1 MPAPICLVHLVA
13 VLLLLSGLADAAP
26 RCSLRGRPYL
36 EGRVRG
42 GDPRPSRVV
51 EARAG
56 EEVEVFLVLPGFLDG
71 APVLFSEAPGKRSFS
86 GSGCGPL
93 SVSWYRVEPR
103 MEHTRTPAPNDD
115 LKIYAN
121 ARVFG
126 ADHGKWLGYD
136 RIEYVES
143 PLSGEGPTLPT
154 LIVRDAAPGPEAGVP
169 ARDPTLRG
177 MGTMRLKATVTAGG
191 QTVSTPGAEDAPAG
205 LISPRVFRYSY
216 RSGDDFLGWLTT
228 FFNVPYLFGSAG
240 QGPTSQAERYLGADC
255 ADALVAALR
264 RAGHHR
270 MRYTSV
276 TGLVDALRKVGPTV
290 IVAPQTSPQ
299 GAQGQDTPA
308 QPAPR
313 LRFGEQVRPGD
324 LLALDYV
331 GSEDLPRPWDHIG
344 VVVADRGPGPDGAPD
359 GVLGPEDL
367 FGDTGDG
374 KGLKFAPLGEQG
386 TVRVQVLRP

>member
-1 MPAPICLVHLVA
+1 MVALIRLVP
-13 VLLLLSGLADAAP
+13 LLLLLPALADAAP
-26 RCSLRGRPYL
+26 RCQLRGRPYL

-42 GDPRPSRVV
+42 GDPRTSRVV

-56 EEVEVFLVLPGFLDG
+56 EEIEVFLVLPGTLDG

-86 GSGCGPL
+86 GAGCGAL

-103 MEHTRTPAPNDD
+103 MEHTRTPAPNGD

-136 RIEYVES
+136 RIEYIES
-143 PLSGEGPTLPT
+143 PLPGQGATPPTLPT
-154 LIVRDAAPGPEAGVP
+154 LIVRDAAPSPEAGVP
-169 ARDPTLRG
+169 ARDPALRG
-177 MGTMRLKATVTAGG
+177 LGTMRLKATATFGA

-205 LISPRVFRYSY
+205 LISPQVFRYSY

-240 QGPTSQAERYLGADC
+240 QGPASQAERYLGADC

-264 RAGHHR
+264 RAGQRR

-276 TGLVDALRKVGPTV
+276 TGLVDALRKVGPAV
-290 IVAPQTSPQ
+290 VVAPAAPSGPQ
-299 GAQGQDTPA
+299 VPDA
-308 QPAPR
+308 APR

-344 VVVADRGPGPDGAPD
+344 VVVADHGPGPDGAPD

-374 KGLKFAPLGEQG
+374 RGLKFAPLGEQG
-386 TVRVQVLRP
+386 IVRVQVLRP